1 MDQSVR
7 WKPEITN
14 IPCYLLIS
22 CMCQTCSGSLNGEEW
37 IWQDINAVN
46 NLRKLHCQGYTSFRS
61 HK

>member
-1 MDQSVR
+1 
-7 WKPEITN
+7 
-14 IPCYLLIS
+14 
-22 CMCQTCSGSLNGEEW
+22 MCQMCSGSLNGEEW